1 MTTSEGEGSHGARG
15 GWDAEGQRLAGA
27 LALPDQPA
35 PKAVLFDFGG
45 TLDSDGTPWKERF
58 YPLYR
63 EAGIE
68 WDLPRFERFFYA
80 SDDSLTAERL
90 DEVGYEAMLLEQV
103 SRVLRNGNRYD
114 ALLAGRISGRFY
126 ADSMNCLNR
135 NRPILQRLSKRYR
148 LGIVS
153 NFYGNLQ
160 FLCEEIGYDEIFAT
174 VIDSAR
180 IGIAKPSSG
189 IFKEALERLGC
200 APEEA
205 IFVGDHPVRDM
216 GGARALAMPHIWLNT
231 LQPERKPC
239 CVGDPVIRS
248 LTELEKILP

>member
-1 MTTSEGEGSHGARG
+1 MTREREGSDSARG
-15 GWDAEGQRLAGA
+15 RRDPEIQRRAGR
-27 LALPDQPA
+27 LALPERLA
-35 PKAVLFDFGG
+35 PKALLFDFGG
-45 TLDSDGTPWKERF
+45 TLDSDGMPWKERF
-58 YPLYR
+58 YPIYR

-68 WDLPRFERFFYA
+68 WDLPRFERFFHA

-103 SRVLRNGNRYD
+103 SRVLRNGDRYD
-114 ALLAGRISGRFY
+114 EPLASRISDRFY
-126 ADSMNCLNR
+126 SDSMSCLNR

-153 NFYGNLQ
+153 NFYGNLR
-160 FLCEEIGYDEIFAT
+160 FLCEEIGYDEIFTT

-180 IGIAKPSSG
+180 IGISKPSSG
-189 IFKEALERLGC
+189 IFQAALDRLGC

-216 GGARALAMPHIWLNT
+216 AGSRALAMPHIWLNT
-231 LQPERKPC
+231 IHPERKPC
-239 CVGDPVIRS
+239 CDGDPVIRS